1 MKLRYVA
8 FNASYVL
15 PLGKEHTVHLDVI
28 WTFTAT
34 NKCVSGHLIGK
45 TDYFTVSTRTVDLI
59 SRRVPSFASALMLF
73 VLTLLISQSY

>member
-34 NKCVSGHLIGK
+34 NKCVSGHVIGK
-45 TDYFTVSTRTVDLI
+45 TH
-59 SRRVPSFASALMLF
+59 M
-73 VLTLLISQSY
+73 